1 MSTSLRK
8 TPWTKTL
15 RERSSGWR
23 LAAAELETLIA
34 PLRVGCTADDYK
46 FFMRQIAMAIDGIH
60 TALVDEA
67 VKRFP
72 ELEAEMEANVKRT
85 GRVMP

>member
-1 MSTSLRK
+1 MDKDIASEIIRAAF
-8 TPWTKTL
+8 
-15 RERSSGWR
+15 SSGR
-23 LAAAELETLIA
+23 ELEALIA
-34 PLRVGCTADDYK
+34 PLKVRCTPDEYQ

-60 TALVDEA
+60 AALTNEA

-72 ELEAEMEANVKRT
+72 ELEAEMESNVTRT

>member
-1 MSTSLRK
+1 MDKDIARDII
-8 TPWTKTL
+8 
-15 RERSSGWR
+15 RVAFSSGR
-23 LAAAELETLIA
+23 ELETLISPLKARCA
-34 PLRVGCTADDYK
+34 PDDYQ

-60 TALVDEA
+60 TALVNEA

-72 ELEAEMEANVKRT
+72 ELEAEMESNVTRT

>member
-1 MSTSLRK
+1 MDKELA
-8 TPWTKTL
+8 
-15 RERSSGWR
+15 REIIRVAFSSGR
-23 LAAAELETLIA
+23 ELETLIA

>member
-1 MSTSLRK
+1 MDKDIARK
-8 TPWTKTL
+8 VI
-15 RERSSGWR
+15 RVAFRSGR
-23 LAAAELETLIA
+23 ELETLIA
-34 PLRVGCTADDYK
+34 PLKVRCTPDDYH
-46 FFMRQIAMAIDGIH
+46 FFLRQIAMAIDGIQ

-72 ELEAEMEANVKRT
+72 ELEAEMESNVKRT

>member
-1 MSTSLRK
+1 MDKELARDVIQAAF
-8 TPWTKTL
+8 
-15 RERSSGWR
+15 SSGR
-23 LAAAELETLIA
+23 ELETLIA
-34 PLRVGCTADDYK
+34 PLKVGCTPDDYK
-46 FFMRQIAMAIDGIH
+46 FFLRQIAMAINGIH

-72 ELEAEMEANVKRT
+72 ELEAEMESNLART

>member
-1 MSTSLRK
+1 MDK
-8 TPWTKTL
+8 DIA
-15 RERSSGWR
+15 REIIRVAFRSGG
-23 LAAAELETLIA
+23 ELETLIA
-34 PLRVGCTADDYK
+34 PLKARCAADDYK
-46 FFMRQIAMAIDGIH
+46 FFLRQIAMALDGIH

-72 ELEAEMEANVKRT
+72 ELEAEMESNLART